1 MTAGTVTAVNT
12 PNPIQKLVMNK
23 WFWIFISLFLF
34 AYPIYRS
41 MNRVLPPDL
50 PVLYTLPEFKLT
62 DENGKTFGSEELKG
76 KPYIANFHFTS
87 CPTSCPEIMKA
98 TQKIQKRVRGLGT
111 KVAIVSFTVD
121 PNTDTSKVLF
131 DHARELH
138 ANPHVW
144 RFLTGPF
151 KELENI
157 IMGGFKFAIGAKQP
171 FNNVYDIAHAEK
183 FVLVD
188 EKGQIRAYYS
198 NEKTEIDKMMIDL
211 GLLINKL
218 IHRRS

>member
-1 MTAGTVTAVNT
+1 MTAGVITAN
-12 PNPIQKLVMNK
+12 NPSFIQKLMMNK
-23 WFWIFISLFLF
+23 FFWILACVFLF
-34 AYPIYRS
+34 AYPVYRS
-41 MNRVLPPDL
+41 INRELPPDL
-50 PVLYTLPEFKLT
+50 PVLYTLPEFKLV
-62 DENGKTFGSEELKG
+62 DENGESFGSNELKG

-87 CPTSCPEIMKA
+87 CPTVCPKIMEQ

-121 PNTDTSKVLF
+121 PETDTSKVLF
-131 DHARELH
+131 DHAREIK

-144 RFLTGPF
+144 KFLTGEHS
-151 KELENI
+151 ELKNI
-157 IMGGFKFAIGAKQP
+157 IMNGFKLAIGEKQS
-171 FNNVYDIAHAEK
+171 FNSVYDIAHAEK

-198 NEKTEIDKMMIDL
+198 NEKKEIDKMMIDL